1 MAIIYSYPQETNPQ
15 AADLILGTSTVT
27 ENGKQTNVTRS
38 YTIQTLTDYIKS
50 LGGIG
55 VESITF
61 NAPLTGGTITKT
73 GTVTIPQSDTTT
85 DGYLSS
91 ADWNTFNSKLGGIS
105 GTQYKI
111 PIWSTT
117 AALGNS
123 SLTETGGGTT
133 VTSSKSFVADGTVD
147 LGLTGTRWNAIY
159 GTTTDTTALVVSTS
173 LNANG
178 SEGTAGQL
186 LTSGG
191 PGAAMSWVNASTI
204 GDIYTLKAE
213 TKSGS
218 YVPVTLDAATG
229 TDSTVRFTEGTGI
242 TLTEGGASP
251 TTTLTIEAN
260 TAAVANGATT
270 TLATGDQ
277 IYDFTVALPLNSFA
291 AATGDIDAGT
301 QKIINLG
308 TPVTGTDAATKT
320 YVDSSISSTA
330 TFQGGYDAA
339 TNTPDLD
346 TSPATDIKNGWFWIV
361 TVAGDFFAEAVQPG
375 DMIYANQDNPGA
387 VYANWTVIHTGG
399 PAGSGATDG
408 ATAKGTAGF
417 DSADFD
423 VTANG
428 WVQAKNFSGTTPGYV
443 PDASAVTGDKFL
455 KRDGTWAAGPVSSVS
470 SITINAG
477 LTGASNPITSTGDIG
492 PDYAGAANI
501 VLSSTDGTGVTLV
514 DADQFMFVDDVASS
528 KTVKYGNLSQLKTYI
543 GNNPGTGAQFS
554 IPLWDTT
561 GTLGNSVLS
570 QDALSATATKLSIT
584 NGIDLEFGAASDLI
598 TANTTPGSGNAGDVL
613 KSKGAGAGWEWG
625 TAPAS
630 YTKWVLEGDNVT
642 TVDVTDGLR
651 VDFQGNNGI
660 TTSVTAG
667 TPNVLQVEL
676 DDTTVTPGS
685 YTNASITVDQQGRL
699 TAASTG
705 SGGGLSTRT
714 VMNFTGDGSDR
725 GLTGTFTLSPIPSS
739 TAYTD
744 VYISGVYQQKNTYSL
759 AGGSSNELLFSVA
772 PPVTASNGIEVIIYS

>member
-61 NAPLTGGTITKT
+61 DAPLTGGTITKT
-73 GTVTIPQSDTTT
+73 GTVTIPQSGATT
-85 DGYLSS
+85 DGYLSQ
-91 ADWNTFNSKLGGIS
+91 ADWNTFNNKLGGIS

-111 PIWSTT
+111 PIWSTS

-159 GTTTDTTALVVSTS
+159 GATTNTTALVVGTS

-178 SEGTAGQL
+178 SEGIAGQL

-229 TDSTVRFTEGTGI
+229 SDSTVRFTEGTGI

-308 TPVTGTDAATKT
+308 TPVSGTDATTKT
-320 YVDSSISSTA
+320 YVDSA
-330 TFQGGYDAA
+330 VANVGTFQGGYNAA

-346 TSPATDIKNGWFWIV
+346 VSPATDIQNGWFWAV
-361 TVAGDFFAEAVQPG
+361 QVAGTFFTQSVQPG
-375 DMIYANQDNPGA
+375 DFIYAATDNPGA
-387 VYANWTVIHTGG
+387 TEGNWTVIDSANDVATATTLGIVKVPTAGG
-399 PAGSGATDG
+399 LTIDGSGNIEVP
-408 ATAKGTAGF
+408 GF
-417 DSADFD
+417 A
-423 VTANG
+423 
-428 WVQAKNFSGTTPGYV
+428 GTTIAGNAGLV
-443 PDASAVTGDKFL
+443 PDSSGAAANTFL
-455 KRDGTWAAGPVSSVS
+455 AKDGTWAPGPVSSVS

-477 LTGASNPITSTGDIG
+477 LTGASNPIVSTGDIG
-492 PDYAGAANI
+492 PDYTGAANI
-501 VLSSTDGTGVTLV
+501 ILSSTNGSGVTLTGSESFIFSD
-514 DADQFMFVDDVASS
+514 DADSN
-528 KTVKYGNLSQLKTYI
+528 KVKYAALSKIKTYV
-543 GNNPGTGAQFS
+543 GSNPGTGNLNAIAYWS
-554 IPLWDTT
+554 GTS
-561 GTLGNSVLS
+561 TLGSSMLS
-570 QDALSATATKLSIT
+570 QDAGATLLENNGSFKTTSIT
-584 NGIDLEFGAASDLI
+584 DSA
-598 TANTTPGSGNAGDVL
+598 GSTGGSNEVL
-613 KSKGAGAGWEWG
+613 TAGAGGVVTWG
-625 TAPAS
+625 TAAAS
-630 YTKWVLEGDNVT
+630 YTKWVVSDGSNNS
-642 TVDVTDGLR
+642 DVTDGDT
-651 VDFQGNNGI
+651 VTFTTGTSGTSTGANDGI
-660 TTSVTAG
+660 SVT
-667 TPNVLQVEL
+667 ESSK
-676 DDTTVTPGS
+676 TVTVVSNVFAGGDKVGHVPDASGAS
-685 YTNASITVDQQGRL
+685 AGDFLDYTGNWSQA
-699 TAASTG
+699 
-705 SGGGLSTRT
+705 GGGGGTKTVATVASVSAGVSTHALGVSVTTTPT
-714 VMNFTGDGSDR
+714 VNYVD
-725 GLTGTFTLSPIPSS
+725 L
-739 TAYTD
+739 
-744 VYISGVYQQKNTYSL
+744 YISGVYQSKTTYTVSGSTLTL
-759 AGGSSNELLFSVA
+759 ASGTFPTGALIET
-772 PPVTASNGIEVIIYS
+772 VTTT

>member
-15 AADLILGTSTVT
+15 PTDLLIGTSTVT
-27 ENGKQTNVTRS
+27 VDGKQSNVTRS
-38 YTIQTLTDYIKS
+38 YSMQTITDYIKT
-50 LGGIG
+50 LGGVG
-55 VESITF
+55 VQSITF
-61 NAPLTGGTITKT
+61 NAPLTGGTITNT
-73 GTVTIPQSDTTT
+73 GTVSIPQADSAT

-91 ADWNTFNSKLGGIS
+91 TDWSTFNNKLGGIS
-105 GTQYKI
+105 GVQYKL
-111 PIWSTT
+111 PIWSTN

-159 GTTTDTTALVVSTS
+159 GATTNTTALVVGTS

-191 PGAAMSWVNASTI
+191 PGAAMSWVTASTI

-260 TAAVANGATT
+260 TAAVTNGATT

-308 TPVTGTDAATKT
+308 TPVSGADAATKT

-428 WVQAKNFSGTTPGYV
+428 WVQAKTYSGTSTTGYV
-443 PDASAVTGDKFL
+443 PTSTGADVGKFL
-455 KRDGTWAAGPVSSVS
+455 KQDGTWDTGPTSSVS
-470 SITINAG
+470 SLTIDAG
-477 LTGASNPITSTGDIG
+477 LSTSGANPIISTGNIG
-492 PDYAGAANI
+492 PDYTTASNIILSAA
-501 VLSSTDGTGVTLV
+501 DGTLDTL
-514 DADQFMFVDDVASS
+514 AGTDDIIFNVGN
-528 KTVKYGNLSQLKTYI
+528 TVKYANLSQVKAYI
-543 GNNPGTGAQFS
+543 GNNPGTGVQYR

-561 GTLGNSVLS
+561 GTLGDSALL
-570 QDALSATATKLSIT
+570 QDGDSSGVTKIT
-584 NGIDLEFGAASDLI
+584 INNGIDLEFGAASDLI

-613 KSKGAGAGWEWG
+613 KSLGAGAGWEWG

-630 YTKWVLEGDNVT
+630 YTKWVLTGQTGTQDI
-642 TVDVTDGLR
+642 TDGNTVLITS
-651 VDFQGNNGI
+651 GNTAI
-660 TTSVTAG
+660 T
-667 TPNVLQVEL
+667 
-676 DDTTVTPGS
+676 
-685 YTNASITVDQQGRL
+685 
-699 TAASTG
+699 TAAS
-705 SGGGLSTRT
+705 
-714 VMNFTGDGSDR
+714 
-725 GLTGTFTLSPIPSS
+725 
-739 TAYTD
+739 ATD
-744 VYISGVYQQKNTYSL
+744 TNYY
-759 AGGSSNELLFSVA
+759 
-772 PPVTASNGIEVIIYS
+772 IYSFCGWCYNWSRT

>member
-1 MAIIYSYPQETNPQ
+1 MCIRDRSTN
-15 AADLILGTSTVT
+15 
-27 ENGKQTNVTRS
+27 
-38 YTIQTLTDYIKS
+38 
-50 LGGIG
+50 
-55 VESITF
+55 
-61 NAPLTGGTITKT
+61 
-73 GTVTIPQSDTTT
+73 
-85 DGYLSS
+85 
-91 ADWNTFNSKLGGIS
+91 
-105 GTQYKI
+105 
-111 PIWSTT
+111 

-159 GTTTDTTALVVSTS
+159 GTTTDTTALVVGTS

-455 KRDGTWAAGPVSSVS
+455 KRDGTWAAGPVSSVYEVL
-470 SITINAG
+470 TGNG
-477 LTGASNPITSTGDIG
+477 LTGGPITGTGTIS
-492 PDYAGAANI
+492 PDYTTA
-501 VLSSTDGTGVTLV
+501 
-514 DADQFMFVDDVASS
+514 
-528 KTVKYGNLSQLKTYI
+528 NLS
-543 GNNPGTGAQFS
+543 
-554 IPLWDTT
+554 
-561 GTLGNSVLS
+561 
-570 QDALSATATKLSIT
+570 
-584 NGIDLEFGAASDLI
+584 LI
-598 TANTTPGSGNAGDVL
+598 HISEP
-613 KSKGAGAGWEWG
+613 
-625 TAPAS
+625 
-630 YTKWVLEGDNVT
+630 
-642 TVDVTDGLR
+642 
-651 VDFQGNNGI
+651 
-660 TTSVTAG
+660 
-667 TPNVLQVEL
+667 
-676 DDTTVTPGS
+676 
-685 YTNASITVDQQGRL
+685 
-699 TAASTG
+699 
-705 SGGGLSTRT
+705 TR
-714 VMNFTGDGSDR
+714 
-725 GLTGTFTLSPIPSS
+725 P
-739 TAYTD
+739 Y
-744 VYISGVYQQKNTYSL
+744 
-759 AGGSSNELLFSVA
+759 
-772 PPVTASNGIEVIIYS
+772 

>member
-15 AADLILGTSTVT
+15 PTDLLIGTSTVT
-27 ENGKQTNVTRS
+27 VDGKQSNVTRS
-38 YTIQTLTDYIKS
+38 YSMQTITDYIKT
-50 LGGIG
+50 LGGVG
-55 VESITF
+55 VQSITF
-61 NAPLTGGTITKT
+61 NAPLTGGTITNT
-73 GTVTIPQSDTTT
+73 GTVTIPQSGATS
-85 DGYLSS
+85 DGYLSQ
-91 ADWNTFNSKLGGIS
+91 ADWNTFNNKLGGIS

-159 GTTTDTTALVVSTS
+159 GATTNTTALVVGTS

-260 TAAVANGATT
+260 TAAVTNGATT

-308 TPVTGTDAATKT
+308 TPVSGTDATTKT
-320 YVDSSISSTA
+320 YVDSA
-330 TFQGGYDAA
+330 VANVGTFQGGYNAA

-346 TSPATDIKNGWFWIV
+346 VSPATDIQNGWFWAV
-361 TVAGDFFAEAVQPG
+361 QVAGTFFTQSVQPG
-375 DMIYANQDNPGA
+375 DFIYAATDNPGA
-387 VYANWTVIHTGG
+387 TEGNWTVIDSANDVATATTLGIVKVPTAGG
-399 PAGSGATDG
+399 LTIDGSGNIEVP
-408 ATAKGTAGF
+408 GF
-417 DSADFD
+417 A
-423 VTANG
+423 
-428 WVQAKNFSGTTPGYV
+428 GTTIAGNAGLV
-443 PDASAVTGDKFL
+443 PDSSGAAANTFL
-455 KRDGTWAAGPVSSVS
+455 AKDGTWTVGPVSSIS

-477 LTGASNPITSTGDIG
+477 LTGASNPIVSTGDIG

-543 GNNPGTGAQFS
+543 GNNPGTGNQFS
-554 IPLWDTT
+554 VPLWDTT
-561 GTLGNSVLS
+561 GTLGDSVLT
-570 QDALSATATKLSIT
+570 QDAKSDTATKLSIT

-630 YTKWVLEGDNVT
+630 YTKWVLTGQSGT
-642 TVDVTDGLR
+642 QDVTDGNTVLITSA
-651 VDFQGNNGI
+651 NTAI
-660 TTSVTAG
+660 TTVAG
-667 TPNVLQVEL
+667 AT
-676 DDTTVTPGS
+676 DTLT
-685 YTNASITVDQQGRL
+685 IT
-699 TAASTG
+699 
-705 SGGGLSTRT
+705 
-714 VMNFTGDGSDR
+714 
-725 GLTGTFTLSPIPSS
+725 S
-739 TAYTD
+739 TAYGGGATIGHVPSGGTIGTFLQGD
-744 VYISGVYQQKNTYSL
+744 GNWAAAGGGSLVKDEFTATASQTAFTVSQTPLDINYVNVFVSGVYQNKS
-759 AGGSSNELLFSVA
+759 AIASVSGTTVTLQTGV
-772 PPVTASNGIEVIIYS
+772 PVGTKVEMVTSY

>member
-61 NAPLTGGTITKT
+61 DAPLTGGTITKT
-73 GTVTIPQSDTTT
+73 GTVTIPQSGATS
-85 DGYLSS
+85 DGYLSQ
-91 ADWNTFNSKLGGIS
+91 ADWNTFNNKLGGIS

-455 KRDGTWAAGPVSSVS
+455 KRDGTWAAGPVSSVYEVL
-470 SITINAG
+470 TGNG
-477 LTGASNPITSTGDIG
+477 LTGGPITGTGTIS
-492 PDYAGAANI
+492 PDYTTANNIILSAA
-501 VLSSTDGTGVTLV
+501 DGTSDTLA
-514 DADQFMFVDDVASS
+514 DADDIIFSVGN
-528 KTVKYGNLSQLKTYI
+528 TVKYGNLSQVKAYI
-543 GNNPGTGAQFS
+543 GNNPGTGTLNA
-554 IPLWDTT
+554 LAYWDTT
-561 GTLGNSVLS
+561 STLGSSMLS
-570 QDALSATATKLSIT
+570 Q
-584 NGIDLEFGAASDLI
+584 
-598 TANTTPGSGNAGDVL
+598 NAGATLLTNNGSFTTTTITDSGGSTGTAGQVL
-613 KSKGAGAGWEWG
+613 TAGAGGGAVTWG
-625 TAPAS
+625 AAAAS
-630 YTKWVLEGDNVT
+630 YTKWIVSDGSSSSDVNDGD
-642 TVDVTDGLR
+642 
-651 VDFQGNNGI
+651 
-660 TTSVTAG
+660 
-667 TPNVLQVEL
+667 
-676 DDTTVTPGS
+676 TVTFTTGTS
-685 YTNASITVDQQGRL
+685 GTSTNANDAISITESSKTVTVVSNAFDGEGKVGHVPDATGNTSNFLRGDGQW
-699 TAASTG
+699 AAA
-705 SGGGLSTRT
+705 GGGSLVKDEFTATASQTAFT
-714 VMNFTGDGSDR
+714 VSQAPLDINYVNVF
-725 GLTGTFTLSPIPSS
+725 
-739 TAYTD
+739 
-744 VYISGVYQQKNTYSL
+744 VSGVYQNKS
-759 AGGSSNELLFSVA
+759 AIASVSGTIVTLQTGV
-772 PPVTASNGIEVIIYS
+772 PVGTKVEMVTSY